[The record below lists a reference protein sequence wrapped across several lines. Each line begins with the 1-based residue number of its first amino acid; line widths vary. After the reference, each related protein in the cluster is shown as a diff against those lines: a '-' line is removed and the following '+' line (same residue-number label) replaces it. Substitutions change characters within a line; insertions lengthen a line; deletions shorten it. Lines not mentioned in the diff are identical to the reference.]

1 MNCGRVLEVE
11 AWVSETGELFDPAA
25 WPAADLMELR
35 LDRGPVGL
43 GVLLS
48 GSGRTLAN
56 LLRTIATGG
65 LNATVRVVISSKPG
79 VRGVQIALDAGIPAF
94 VVQRD
99 QFGTDLDF
107 SNAIYELLHRHEV
120 ELTLLA
126 GFLRK
131 LVVPP
136 ELENRILNIHPALLP
151 DSAAAGRGFYGDRV
165 HAAVL
170 ESGASVS
177 GATVHVVDDGY
188 DTGPVVMRA
197 TVPVLAGDTPATL
210 AARIFEAECHLYP
223 AAIRRH
229 LADHP
234 NLFGG

>member
-1 MNCGRVLEVE
+1 VV
-11 AWVSETGELFDPAA
+11 ETGELFDQTA

-56 LLRTIATGG
+56 LLRVIATGG
-65 LNATVRVVISSKPG
+65 LSAAVRVVISSKPD
-79 VRGVQIALDAGIPAF
+79 VRGLQIAQDAGIPAH
-94 VVQRD
+94 VVQRRTFD
-99 QFGTDLDF
+99 SDLNF
-107 SNAIYELLHRHEV
+107 SKAIYELLHRHEV

-151 DSAAAGRGFYGDRV
+151 DSAAAGRGFYGERV

-170 ESGASVS
+170 ESGVAVS
-177 GATVHVVDDGY
+177 GATVHVVDNGY

-197 TVPVLAGDTPATL
+197 TVPVLPGDTPTTL
-210 AARIFEAECHLYP
+210 AARVFEAECRLYP
-223 AAIRRH
+223 AAIRQH

-234 NLFGG
+234 ELFGG